1 MRPTQR
7 INAVQ
12 SFTKELK
19 DAECPLPTWVFSSTL
34 KRKTPTTQSMFIES
48 SILGIEESKEDY
60 RLQKMGAYM
69 QMNELHINQK
79 VLKGAFQ

>member
-1 MRPTQR
+1 M
-7 INAVQ
+7 NV
-12 SFTKELK
+12 
-19 DAECPLPTWVFSSTL
+19 PLPTWVFASTG

-60 RLQKMGAYM
+60 RLQKMGAYLHINGTK
-69 QMNELHINQK
+69 MNELHINQK